1 MVQRVATRRELLMYI
16 EQMLE
21 ELIVMAKETNQ
32 PLLVYMMD
40 MALQEAKEGSRK
52 RKSAK

>member
-1 MVQRVATRRELLMYI
+1 MYI

-21 ELIVMAKETNQ
+21 ELIVMAKGTDQ

-40 MALQEAKEGSRK
+40 MALREAKEGRLQRK
-52 RKSAK
+52 AKK

>member
-1 MVQRVATRRELLMYI
+1 MYI

-21 ELIVMAKETNQ
+21 ELIVIAKGTDQ

-40 MALQEAKEGSRK
+40 MALQEAKEGRRHRK
-52 RKSAK
+52 VKK